1 MKQITSTIHN
11 TQGTNVASGK
21 ARGIVIGTGLSTAI
35 GKISTAMKDEE
46 EEVKTPLQKKLDE
59 FGQQLSKVISVICI
73 LVWLINIGHFS
84 DPSHGGSWIK
94 VYPFIRHMCLLIK
107 E

>member
-1 MKQITSTIHN
+1 
-11 TQGTNVASGK
+11 V
-21 ARGIVIGTGLSTAI
+21 GTGLNTAI
-35 GKISTAMKDEE
+35 GKIRTEMTDQE

-59 FGQQLSKVISVICI
+59 FGQQLSKVITIICI

-94 VYPFIRHMCLLIK
+94 VFLLLTLNHAH
-107 E
+107 

>member
-1 MKQITSTIHN
+1 M
-11 TQGTNVASGK
+11 
-21 ARGIVIGTGLSTAI
+21 GTGLNTAI
-35 GKISTAMKDEE
+35 GKIRTEMTDQE

-59 FGQQLSKVISVICI
+59 FGQQLSKVITIICI

-94 VYPFIRHMCLLIK
+94 VKLDCVFAVHFHLIAYCNTV
-107 E
+107 ECNSVILYMSF

>member
-1 MKQITSTIHN
+1 M
-11 TQGTNVASGK
+11 ASGK
-21 ARGIVIGTGLSTAI
+21 ARGIVIGTGLNTAI
-35 GKISTAMKDEE
+35 GKISTAMKDQE

-94 VYPFIRHMCLLIK
+94 VRIVQT
-107 E
+107 

>member
-1 MKQITSTIHN
+1 
-11 TQGTNVASGK
+11 V
-21 ARGIVIGTGLSTAI
+21 GTGLNTAI
-35 GKISTAMKDEE
+35 GKIRTEMTDQE

-59 FGQQLSKVISVICI
+59 FGQQLSKVITIICI

-94 VYPFIRHMCLLIK
+94 V
-107 E
+107 

>member
-1 MKQITSTIHN
+1 MHII
-11 TQGTNVASGK
+11 QGTNVASGK
-21 ARGIVIGTGLSTAI
+21 ARGVVVGTGLNTAI
-35 GKISTAMKDEE
+35 GKISTAMKDQE

-94 VYPFIRHMCLLIK
+94 VSMYVCICMCVYTKPEIL
-107 E
+107 EF